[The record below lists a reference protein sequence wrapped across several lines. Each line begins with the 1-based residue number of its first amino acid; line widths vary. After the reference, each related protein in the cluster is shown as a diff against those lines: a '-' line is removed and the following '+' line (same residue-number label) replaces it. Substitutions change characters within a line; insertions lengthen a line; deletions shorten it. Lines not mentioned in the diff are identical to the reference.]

1 MILLSPFFTGV
12 LQAQVPPAE
21 QSPAQNAAER
31 LAPEALNQLLAPIAL
46 YPDALIALILPASTV
61 PSDVVLA
68 ARYIS
73 SNGDPAQVAN
83 QPWEDSVKS
92 LARYPD
98 VLKWMDQNLEW
109 TSALGEAFRNQPA
122 DVMNTMQ
129 GLRAKAKAAGN
140 LRDTPQQQVL
150 EEKTY
155 IRIVPAQPDVIYV
168 PQYDPE
174 VVYGQ
179 PYSQD
184 YGPLLTFGAGF
195 AVGSWLNYDFD
206 WDRRNIYVGRWRP
219 GWSHNRNWD
228 RGDYGRNNNI
238 VHVININN
246 DTARQWQPNANSQL
260 RQAQHQHSHPAN
272 ASISDL
278 NALDANHQTGPSMPS
293 MTRAAAPRA
302 DHIPKPSRPD
312 FTSQG
317 NERNRRELQD
327 AKGPPKTSNE
337 SPPSPDVA
345 PNTSAVTHAVPG
357 VRDKNQKVPSPSV
370 APNVPGQQGKPKPSV
385 MQPGATTEKQKHVD
399 HPESP
404 SQTPSPDLAPNT
416 SGVTNLTSEAPGKTH
431 KEPAP
436 STAPNVPEQQGKPL
450 ESGSQESAPRNVSK
464 HEESSHQS
472 NAETS
477 NQPTAAASV
486 MQSGAT
492 TEKQQ
497 KHVDHAESP
506 SQQSDNSRQSS
517 TKQDKPLQPP
527 PAVAHQEV
535 HSERSPASANQKD
548 KASQPSNASADE
560 GNKGGGDKKKDKSG
574 GEKKS
579 DEKKEKADN

>member
-1 MILLSPFFTGV
+1 M
-12 LQAQVPPAE
+12 
-21 QSPAQNAAER
+21 
-31 LAPEALNQLLAPIAL
+31 
-46 YPDALIALILPASTV
+46 
-61 PSDVVLA
+61 
-68 ARYIS
+68 
-73 SNGDPAQVAN
+73 
-83 QPWEDSVKS
+83 
-92 LARYPD
+92 
-98 VLKWMDQNLEW
+98 
-109 TSALGEAFRNQPA
+109 
-122 DVMNTMQ
+122 
-129 GLRAKAKAAGN
+129 
-140 LRDTPQQQVL
+140 
-150 EEKTY
+150 
-155 IRIVPAQPDVIYV
+155 
-168 PQYDPE
+168 
-174 VVYGQ
+174 
-179 PYSQD
+179 
-184 YGPLLTFGAGF
+184 
-195 AVGSWLNYDFD
+195 
-206 WDRRNIYVGRWRP
+206 
-219 GWSHNRNWD
+219 
-228 RGDYGRNNNI
+228 
-238 VHVININN
+238 
-246 DTARQWQPNANSQL
+246 
-260 RQAQHQHSHPAN
+260 
-272 ASISDL
+272 
-278 NALDANHQTGPSMPS
+278 
-293 MTRAAAPRA
+293 
-302 DHIPKPSRPD
+302 
-312 FTSQG
+312 
-317 NERNRRELQD
+317 
-327 AKGPPKTSNE
+327 
-337 SPPSPDVA
+337 A

-404 SQTPSPDLAPNT
+404 SQTPSPDLVPNT

-450 ESGSQESAPRNVSK
+450 KSGSQESAPRNVSK

-506 SQQSDNSRQSS
+506 SQQSDNSRQPS

-527 PAVAHQEV
+527 PAVAHQDE

-560 GNKGGGDKKKDKSG
+560 GNKGGGDKKKDKGG